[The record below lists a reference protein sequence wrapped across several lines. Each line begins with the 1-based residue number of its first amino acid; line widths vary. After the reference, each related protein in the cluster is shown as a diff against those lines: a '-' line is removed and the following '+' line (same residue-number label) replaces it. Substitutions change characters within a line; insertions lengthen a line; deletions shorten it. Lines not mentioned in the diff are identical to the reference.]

1 MGGNETRVKPIG
13 LWIRMIYTVAIAGRI
28 AAGKSSVS
36 SELASRLGWKRA
48 SFGDFVRSVAAQ
60 RGLEPSREVL
70 QKVGEELEAVDS
82 AAFCKDV
89 LTFASWNMGDPV
101 VIDGIRH
108 VRILEDLKK
117 IVAPQ
122 RLLFVYLDAE
132 DTTRKARFAH
142 RESTNAEALAA
153 AESHSTELD
162 VISKLPDLADLR
174 LSNDDGAEYDLVEI
188 IVQRLRTDGR

>member
-1 MGGNETRVKPIG
+1 MGGNETRVKPTG

-48 SFGDFVRSVAAQ
+48 SFGDFVRSVAAR

-89 LTFASWNMGDPV
+89 LTFASWNTGDPV

-122 RLLFVYLDAE
+122 QLLFVYLDAE

-142 RESTNAEALAA
+142 RESTNAEALAT

-162 VISKLPDLADLR
+162 VISKLPGLADLR
-174 LSNDDGAEYDLVEI
+174 LLNDDGAEYDLVEI